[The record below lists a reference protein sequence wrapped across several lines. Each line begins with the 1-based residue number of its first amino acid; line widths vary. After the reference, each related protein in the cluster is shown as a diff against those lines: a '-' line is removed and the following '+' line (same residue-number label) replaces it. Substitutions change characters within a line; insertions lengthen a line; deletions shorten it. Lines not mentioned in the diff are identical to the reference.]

1 LPVVAFGCVGPPQR
15 VEQRLRDGEA
25 DLIGWT
31 RQLVTDPETPN
42 KLRARRGDLVR
53 YCISRN
59 DACLH

>member
-1 LPVVAFGCVGPPQR
+1 VSGPPQR

-25 DLIGWT
+25 DLIGWA
-31 RQLVTDPETPN
+31 RQLVTDHETPN

>member
-1 LPVVAFGCVGPPQR
+1 VSGPPQR